1 MDLVAVFAP
10 LLMIIVICFLAGILF
25 RVHFL
30 NKAALQLRNTWW
42 VSYTKKVMTV
52 WLKFFVF
59 CVLAGIFLLWLDGFI
74 KIPKTNLLFKVI
86 QFLSS
91 LVFGFAVTIIQ
102 CDFIGLG
109 FLLIPFRDK
118 GPMNEEIQIQ
128 MNKRISRIAVWIMCI
143 VLLLSILLDWIHQL
157 VF

>member
-1 MDLVAVFAP
+1 MDLIAVFAP
-10 LLMIIVICFLAGILF
+10 LIILIVICFLAGILF

-30 NKAALQLRNTWW
+30 TRVALQLRNTWW
-42 VSYTKKVMTV
+42 VSYTKKIMTV
-52 WLKFFVF
+52 WLKYFVF
-59 CVLAGIFLLWLDGFI
+59 FVLAGILLLWLDGFI
-74 KIPKTNLLFKVI
+74 KIPKTNFLFRVI

-91 LVFGFAVTIIQ
+91 LVFGVAITIIQ

-118 GPMNEEIQIQ
+118 EPMNEEIQKQ
-128 MNKRISRIAVWIMCI
+128 MNKRISQIAVWIMCI